1 MFTKRSET
9 VAMVLALA
17 GLIITPVLL
26 FIEVSGLF
34 LVGMILAEPSNSV
47 ATKALAVGAMV
58 ILALLALVLPLMAF
72 TSNSRILSRVLAGV
86 SLAGW
91 VLAQLF
97 IIGIFLGLCSFEGCF
112 PA

>member
-1 MFTKRSET
+1 
-9 VAMVLALA
+9 MVLALA

-47 ATKALAVGAMV
+47 AVQALAIAALI
-58 ILALLALVLPLMAF
+58 ILAILALVLPLMAF

-91 VLAQLF
+91 VSAQLF